1 MAIMSLGKGS
11 TEVEYFSYGE
21 WVRLGKSIA
30 GKGSLDGFLAYGDRN
45 VSAASFLRFPNNPE
59 LKFSTT
65 SEEKS
70 VKTRAFDAIVQ
81 LYHRHIAMIVGTI
94 IEEGTLNEDGSITI
108 PAGSFDGFATDPKDE
123 IGAVS
128 KAVMMTYGGFAKEM
142 IDMIVSI
149 RTDHGHYRRD
159 GSEWIQWKGNECPV
173 RPGTIVDVILKSGD
187 ITRAEGI
194 TLDWRTTQ
202 GGSSPQEFQIDQYMI
217 ISRGDNE

>member
-1 MAIMSLGKGS
+1 MAIMSLGSGR
-11 TEVEYFSYGE
+11 TEVEYFSYGG
-21 WVRLGKSIA
+21 WVKLGESITDN
-30 GKGSLDGFLAYGDRN
+30 GSLSEFLIPWGIS
-45 VSAASFLRFPNNPE
+45 VSAASSLRFPNSPK
-59 LKFSTT
+59 LKFRTT
-65 SEEKS
+65 SKEKP

-81 LYHRHIAMIVGTI
+81 LYHRHIAMVVGTI
-94 IEEGTLNEDGSITI
+94 IKKGTLNEDGSITI
-108 PAGSFDGFATDPKDE
+108 PAGSFDGFTTDPQDE

-149 RTDHGHYRRD
+149 RTDHGHYRRGD
-159 GSEWIQWKGNECPV
+159 SEWIQWKGNECPV

-202 GGSSPQEFQIDQYMI
+202 GDSGLQEFQIDQYMI
-217 ISRGDNE
+217 IKRGEQ